1 MVANFQQEIL
11 GIFSD
16 LVNDNV
22 QIHMEDFTPYGDSFE
37 DGLENIEKV
46 LK

>member
-1 MVANFQQEIL
+1 L

-16 LVNDNV
+16 LINDNV
-22 QIHMEDFTPYGDSFE
+22 EIYMDEFTPYGDSFE
-37 DGLENIEKV
+37 DGLENLEKV